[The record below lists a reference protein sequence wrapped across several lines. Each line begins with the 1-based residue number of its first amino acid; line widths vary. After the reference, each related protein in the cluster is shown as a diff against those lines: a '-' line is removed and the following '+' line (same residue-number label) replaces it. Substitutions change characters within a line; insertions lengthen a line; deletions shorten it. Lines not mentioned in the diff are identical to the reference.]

1 VNIKGKVLNLG
12 SKSKKAY
19 CEIKKIY
26 FLKKEIKKS
35 KTPTSLFLVLEAK
48 HYNSKTTFAFS
59 SIKLSKRT
67 KSILSL
73 NFKLTNM
80 TKFDASFNN
89 Q

>member
-1 VNIKGKVLNLG
+1 MRFKNIF
-12 SKSKKAY
+12 
-19 CEIKKIY
+19 

-35 KTPTSLFLVLEAK
+35 KTPTTSLFLVLEAK

-59 SIKLSKRT
+59 SIKLSKRA

-73 NFKLTNM
+73 NFKFTNM